1 MNDIHFFNGSA
12 GQCIEVALL
21 MSAFVPSK
29 CAPQWALSAK
39 SYNRQYTLDSCN
51 PEQTDEH

>member
-1 MNDIHFFNGSA
+1 MNDIHFFNGSVE
-12 GQCIEVALL
+12 QCIEVALL

-29 CAPQWALSAK
+29 CAPQSALSAK
-39 SYNRQYTLDSCN
+39 TYNRPYTQYSYD

>member
-1 MNDIHFFNGSA
+1 MNDIHFFNDSVE
-12 GQCIEVALL
+12 QCIEVTLL

-29 CAPQWALSAK
+29 CAPQSALSAK
-39 SYNRQYTLDSCN
+39 NYNRQYTQDSYD

>member
-29 CAPQWALSAK
+29 CAPQSALSAK
-39 SYNRQYTLDSCN
+39 SYNRRYTLDSCN